1 MQVQVQVQVQVQY
14 QAVERRDGNNALLP
28 RHIFSQD
35 ILMATATLNASVRTE
50 TGKGAARKIRQAG
63 DIPAV
68 IYGHGREPQ
77 SLIMNARETDRLL
90 QRITPGATVIEL
102 NINGSVAKTLIREIQ
117 RHPFKRSIVHIDF
130 QELVAGETVSVR
142 CPIVYLGT
150 PEGVR
155 LEGGILDQ
163 VMHELHIEADPS
175 SIPNHIDV
183 DVSGV
188 KLGKSLHVSDL
199 QLPAGIKVLD
209 DPGATVCV
217 VAVSKA
223 GVEATPTE
231 PTVAE
236 PEVIRK
242 LKPDDEK

>member
-1 MQVQVQVQVQVQY
+1 
-14 QAVERRDGNNALLP
+14 
-28 RHIFSQD
+28 
-35 ILMATATLNASVRTE
+35 MAAAANLNASIRTE

-63 DIPAV
+63 DFPAV

-77 SLIMNARETDRLL
+77 SLRLNARETDKLL
-90 QRITPGATVIEL
+90 TRISTSATVIEL
-102 NINGSVAKTLIREIQ
+102 NIDGKVARTLIREVQ
-117 RHPFKRSIVHIDF
+117 RHPFKRTIVHIDF
-130 QELVAGETVSVR
+130 QELVAGETISVR
-142 CPIVYLGT
+142 CPIVYIGT

-175 SIPNHIDV
+175 NIPNHIDV

-199 QLPAGIKVLD
+199 TLPAGIKVLD
-209 DPGATVCV
+209 EPGATVCV

-223 GVEATPTE
+223 GVEVAP
-231 PTVAE
+231 VAE
-236 PEVIRK
+236 PGAPEPELIRK
-242 LKPDDEK
+242 AKPDDEK